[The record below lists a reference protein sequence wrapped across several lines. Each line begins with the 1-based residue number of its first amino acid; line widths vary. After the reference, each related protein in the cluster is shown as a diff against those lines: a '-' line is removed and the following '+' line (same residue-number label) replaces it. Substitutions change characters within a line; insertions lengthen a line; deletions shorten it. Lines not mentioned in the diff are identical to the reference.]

1 LISEENKFYIQ
12 ILHHKN
18 KINISRYIML
28 DGIMVD
34 ENKVISLPLAPLDFT
49 NKDKVVQRI
58 NTMILFS

>member
-1 LISEENKFYIQ
+1 
-12 ILHHKN
+12 
-18 KINISRYIML
+18 
-28 DGIMVD
+28 MVD